1 MPHIAEHGPVMA
13 RQELTWPRATAAISH
28 QRFRDVTSLR
38 LGGMFASQASLQP
51 TGPGE
56 GA

>member
-1 MPHIAEHGPVMA
+1 MMA
-13 RQELTWPRATAAISH
+13 RQELTWPRAAAAISH